1 MLMMR
6 RRAGESILIGEDIE
20 IHIAHIGRT
29 RVKIAIDAP
38 RTVRVVAK
46 EVEVV
51 GRQNRAAAELPGAA
65 AVASRLAGTLRKTPA
80 QAPAAPADK
89 GIEG

>member
-65 AVASRLAGTLRKTPA
+65 AVASRLACTLRKTPA

>member
-6 RRAGESILIGEDIE
+6 RRAGESILIGPDVE

-38 RTVRVVAK
+38 KSVKVVAK
-46 EVEVV
+46 EVAVV
-51 GRQNRAAAELPGAA
+51 GEQNRAAA
-65 AVASRLAGTLRKTPA
+65 VAC
-80 QAPAAPADK
+80 AAPALAGRIARALEKKRQASPIPADMA
-89 GIEG
+89 GEG

>member
-6 RRAGESILIGEDIE
+6 RRAGESILIGDRIE
-20 IHIAHIGRT
+20 IHIAHLGRT

-46 EVEVV
+46 EVELV
-51 GRQNRAAAELPGAA
+51 GRQNRAAAELPAPK
-65 AVASRLAGTLRKTPA
+65 AVALQLARTLARGPA
-80 QAPAAPADK
+80 QAFPGAADRVS
-89 GIEG
+89 EG

>member
-6 RRAGESILIGEDIE
+6 RRRGESIVIGDDIE
-20 IHIAHIGRT
+20 IHIASIGRT

-38 RTVRVVAK
+38 RRVRVVAK

-51 GRQNRAAAELPGAA
+51 GRENRSAAASQPAR
-65 AVASRLAGTLRKTPA
+65 VLAGRIARVLEKKNP
-80 QAPAAPADK
+80 QAPASPPDK
-89 GIEG
+89 GSEG

>member
-6 RRAGESILIGEDIE
+6 RRRGESILIGESIE

-38 RTVRVVAK
+38 RQVRVVAK
-46 EVEVV
+46 EVEMV
-51 GRQNRAAAELPGAA
+51 GRENRSAA
-65 AVASRLAGTLRKTPA
+65 AVEPARLLAGRVARALEKKNFASP
-80 QAPAAPADK
+80 PDAAR
-89 GIEG
+89 

>member
-65 AVASRLAGTLRKTPA
+65 TVASRLARTLRKTPA

-89 GIEG
+89 ASEG

>member
-1 MLMMR
+1 MLLMR
-6 RRAGESILIGEDIE
+6 RRQGETILIGDEIE

-38 RTVRVVAK
+38 RHVRVVAK

-51 GRQNRAAAELPGAA
+51 GRQNQAAAASVTGP
-65 AVASRLAGTLRKTPA
+65 AVSAVLARLARGGSSLTRA
-80 QAPAAPADK
+80 VR
-89 GIEG
+89 